1 MRLYIVHDSD
11 YCYRVVIKASNS
23 GEAIYKLR
31 KWLEE
36 TEQTGEF
43 FNSDHVKWFADI
55 CDNDTIIE

>member
-11 YCYRVVIKASNS
+11 YCYRVIIKASNP

-36 TEQTGEF
+36 TGQTGGVF
-43 FNSDHVKWFADI
+43 
-55 CDNDTIIE
+55 